1 MSDYYSRKF
10 LNKKRGIAS
19 IEVVGEVPSSRDL
32 GERYFTDASVTISD
46 CHRQVTLDFYLDSK
60 YSRKD
65 IQSQLDKLD
74 TLIGELTKFRTWL
87 HENNPN
93 NS

>member
-10 LNKKRGIAS
+10 LNKKKGMAAIEIVGDRSKRKPAAS
-19 IEVVGEVPSSRDL
+19 
-32 GERYFTDASVTISD
+32 YTDAAVTISD
-46 CHRQVTLDFYLDSK
+46 CHRQITLDFYLDAK
-60 YSRKD
+60 YSKRD
-65 IQSQLDKLD
+65 IPDTLNKLD
-74 TLIGELTKFRTWL
+74 ILIDELTKFRVWL